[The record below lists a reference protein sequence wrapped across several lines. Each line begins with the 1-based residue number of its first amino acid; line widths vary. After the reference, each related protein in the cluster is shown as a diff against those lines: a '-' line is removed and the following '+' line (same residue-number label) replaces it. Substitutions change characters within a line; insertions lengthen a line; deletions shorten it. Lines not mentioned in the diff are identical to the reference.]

1 VLWIRDPD
9 EGFRWSKIVKI
20 LQLKKI
26 KFQLKVAIYS
36 SQASMKNVQATGDAF
51 SSQKIKTSSTL
62 QLQLTQLNPIQPGSW
77 IRNTVL
83 FGLFSF
89 YWIGSIDPTE
99 SNPTRIQIHN
109 IVFWAI
115 SSIGSDLLTQL
126 IPPIRILIH
135 SALTGLYGD
144 INEGSVLNKPVPGE
158 VL

>member
-1 VLWIRDPD
+1 
-9 EGFRWSKIVKI
+9 
-20 LQLKKI
+20 
-26 KFQLKVAIYS
+26 
-36 SQASMKNVQATGDAF
+36 MKNVQATGDAF